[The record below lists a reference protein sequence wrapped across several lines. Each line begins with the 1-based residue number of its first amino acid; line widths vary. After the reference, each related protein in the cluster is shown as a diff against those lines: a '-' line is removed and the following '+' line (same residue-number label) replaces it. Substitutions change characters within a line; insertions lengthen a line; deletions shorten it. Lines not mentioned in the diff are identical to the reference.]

1 MPDSSAFRLPFRLPY
16 APKLFP
22 MPSSGIDELKRSL
35 DYIVMPGE
43 LLFDGAA
50 AQDELRACRLTGG
63 GVLATAHMGRQEVR
77 HDNDHLRWLTGDD
90 VVVLLALAGCGTV
103 TQQGCT
109 LPFAKGDI
117 TFRRARV
124 PSVAR
129 IDEPTHL
136 LIVRLPIARFLG
148 QAVSRHAAFRPQ
160 RADASSGIVSSIR
173 CFVDQVLPSFETMS
187 PVTFAAAEEAFVA
200 LLGAAYREAEEIAQR
215 SGDPAASSVA
225 QPLRWVQLTRYI
237 EANLCDPELD
247 VEACALALGVSKRYV
262 HKLFEALDLPF
273 GKYVLQQRLARCR
286 DELLNPVLSGLSI
299 EQIAYR
305 NGFNDA
311 AHFSRRFRDC
321 YGVSPRAYRKR
332 ESDA

>member
-90 VVVLLALAGCGTV
+90 VVVLIALAGRGTV

-187 PVTFAAAEEAFVA
+187 PVTLAAAEEAFVA